1 MKAVFLTDD
10 ELALLKHVLAVSAY
24 DNTALRP
31 VIEKLMSAV
40 IQAEQLNK

>member
-10 ELALLKHVLAVSAY
+10 DLALLKHVLAVAAA

-40 IQAEQLNK
+40 IQAEQFNQ